1 MRLFVCC
8 TSLSV
13 ACGAAV
19 GGSETAQ
26 AVGPVQRGGA
36 VQRRGAAR
44 QGRQGGGGRGGR
56 GQGAAPV
63 LLEDQK
69 KKRNICDKKN

>member
-1 MRLFVCC
+1 MFFCLDGTGRGHDFMRSLVCC

-13 ACGAAV
+13 ACGAVAV

-44 QGRQGGGGRGGR
+44 RGGRQGGGGRGG
-56 GQGAAPV
+56 
-63 LLEDQK
+63 
-69 KKRNICDKKN
+69 